1 MGARDTRTL
10 LRRLARW
17 APSRPPMF
25 WRGQAVAVICVA
37 AGTALRSLLD
47 PLVHEYIPVVVFY
60 PFVLVAS
67 VWGGS
72 LAGLSALVLSAAV
85 ADYLWLPP
93 LGSFAINAS
102 SAITLTAFVV
112 VCLFGIFVASLLR
125 ALVEVHAEGEQR
137 AILLAH
143 EMKHR
148 AGNLLGV
155 VIAISGQTARGAA
168 SVAEHQALF
177 TARLTAL
184 ARAQQLGS
192 DEAEAAPELREFLRQ
207 VVEPFGADRFVLEG
221 PAVSAP
227 VQLGPSFA
235 LLLPVLST
243 NAVKYGALSGPRG
256 TVAIKWET
264 REKFVRLDW
273 REIDGPP
280 VARPARAGF
289 GSRLLKTAFPS
300 EYGQATM
307 SFDPDGVRC
316 TVYFAR
322 L

>member
-1 MGARDTRTL
+1 M
-10 LRRLARW
+10 ARW
-17 APSRPPMF
+17 VPSRRPTF
-25 WRGQAVAVICVA
+25 WKGQAVAVICVA
-37 AGTALRSLLD
+37 AGACLRFLLA
-47 PLVHEYIPVVVFY
+47 PLVHEHIPVVVFY

-85 ADYLWLPP
+85 ADYLWLAPT
-93 LGSFAINAS
+93 GSFAVDVA
-102 SAITLTAFVV
+102 SAITLTAFAV
-112 VCLFGIFVASLLR
+112 VCLFGIFVARLLR
-125 ALVEVHAEGEQR
+125 ALVEVHAEGEER

-155 VIAISGQTARGAA
+155 VMAISVQTARGAA

-184 ARAQQLGS
+184 ARAQQLAS
-192 DEAEAAPELREFLRQ
+192 DESDAVPELREFLRQ
-207 VVEPFGADRFVLEG
+207 VVEPFGSDRFVMDG
-221 PAVSAP
+221 PAVATP

-235 LLLPVLST
+235 LLLHELST
-243 NAVKYGALSGPRG
+243 NAVKYGALSGPKG

-280 VARPARAGF
+280 VAPPARSGF

-300 EYGQATM
+300 EYGQATLT
-307 SFDPDGVRC
+307 FDPDGVRC

>member
-17 APSRPPMF
+17 APSRPPTF

-235 LLLPVLST
+235 LLLHELST